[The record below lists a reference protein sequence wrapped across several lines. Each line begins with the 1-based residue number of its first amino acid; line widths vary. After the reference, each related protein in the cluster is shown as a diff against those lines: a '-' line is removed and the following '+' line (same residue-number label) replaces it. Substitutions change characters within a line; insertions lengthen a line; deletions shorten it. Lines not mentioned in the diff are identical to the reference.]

1 MGLRRKKKC
10 IFEGLW
16 HVRAGKK
23 TPSRPQKWLKI
34 LKIESILARIL
45 EVCLPD
51 SLMHALHS
59 EQSCKLRSKNDKD
72 LGQICPKV
80 SVKGLLLGLW
90 ILNVI
95 KIRKIHKSP
104 SYIKYSISHFFWLLK
119 RSKTDSDGSKMLR
132 IVSLFW
138 TFSCCD
144 EQGWHTLGRTL
155 LTLQQRSDQLIW
167 KITRY
172 R

>member
-1 MGLRRKKKC
+1 MTCPGR
-10 IFEGLW
+10 
-16 HVRAGKK
+16 KK

-90 ILNVI
+90 ILIQNQ
-95 KIRKIHKSP
+95 KNPQKSFI
-104 SYIKYSISHFFWLLK
+104 Y
-119 RSKTDSDGSKMLR
+119 
-132 IVSLFW
+132 
-138 TFSCCD
+138 
-144 EQGWHTLGRTL
+144 
-155 LTLQQRSDQLIW
+155 
-167 KITRY
+167 
-172 R
+172 